1 MVRKILLKISH
12 YVVKLDGYMWTLL
25 HAKKIREQREDN

>member
-12 YVVKLDGYMWTLL
+12 YVVKLDGYLWSKL
-25 HAKKIREQREDN
+25 HGKNKEKKCK